1 MVPLNHRE
9 GDLHKQRLASDGV
22 VRTTTGKEGVDPVGA
37 LAHRAV
43 FPVVPE
49 ADRHRQA
56 DVRPVRVGQAVPQG
70 DADVVGLDIQLV
82 KRGELGRITRPE
94 RQRPE

>member
-9 GDLHKQRLASDGV
+9 GDLHEQRPYSVRV
-22 VRTTTGKEGVDPVGA
+22 VRTTTGKERFDPVGA

-82 KRGELGRITRPE
+82 KRGKLRAHHSAE